1 MKFLKAEGGFASPD
15 RAYNVVKFITKSIK
29 NVERKIIIG

>member
-15 RAYNVVKFITKSIK
+15 RACNVSKFSTKSIK